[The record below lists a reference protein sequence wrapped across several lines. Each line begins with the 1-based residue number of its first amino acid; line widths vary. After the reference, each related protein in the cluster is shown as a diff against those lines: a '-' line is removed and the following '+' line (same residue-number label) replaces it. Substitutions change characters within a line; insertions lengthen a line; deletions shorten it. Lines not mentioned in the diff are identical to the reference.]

1 MVKKILSALI
11 VSLFFLGISPLL
23 FPNEAKGEFSS
34 YEESY
39 EKAVERAGKAQK
51 VLKNSYQ
58 KLEVGTEIISEIEN
72 RINPLGIEIGT
83 FKKQLRN
90 IDQQYAE
97 TLKNI
102 EKVIFQ
108 VEDKKIEIADMIDQ
122 TDIREIQLGE
132 QQKAML
138 EYGKLLYQQRREY
151 FDFKEN
157 KVNTFKLLL
166 ANAAISDVVQKE
178 RYLTILQGE
187 GRKSL
192 TKNEKNLEILTE
204 EKESLGEKK
213 KKLDFLMERL
223 DIERRNLEEQKRAKE
238 RLIEETMG
246 IEGRYQDLLEE
257 ARKEQKEILGEVEHY
272 QNELEFVE
280 SQIRSLKGG
289 ERTESTLLSWPVDP
303 GRGIT
308 AYFHDPAYER
318 TFGMIHNAIDVRA
331 AQETP
336 IHAAANGY
344 VYKVHRN
351 DEGYS
356 YLILA
361 HENNIMTVYGHI
373 YEFLVEEEALVR
385 RGDVIALSGGT
396 PGTKGAGWLTTG
408 PHLHF
413 EVYKNGQ
420 HVNPLLHLPVS
431 ALPEEYIPDNLF
443 KK

>member
-157 KVNTFKLLL
+157 K
-166 ANAAISDVVQKE
+166 
-178 RYLTILQGE
+178 
-187 GRKSL
+187 
-192 TKNEKNLEILTE
+192 
-204 EKESLGEKK
+204 
-213 KKLDFLMERL
+213 
-223 DIERRNLEEQKRAKE
+223 
-238 RLIEETMG
+238 
-246 IEGRYQDLLEE
+246 
-257 ARKEQKEILGEVEHY
+257 
-272 QNELEFVE
+272 
-280 SQIRSLKGG
+280 
-289 ERTESTLLSWPVDP
+289 
-303 GRGIT
+303 
-308 AYFHDPAYER
+308 
-318 TFGMIHNAIDVRA
+318 
-331 AQETP
+331 
-336 IHAAANGY
+336 
-344 VYKVHRN
+344 
-351 DEGYS
+351 
-356 YLILA
+356 
-361 HENNIMTVYGHI
+361 
-373 YEFLVEEEALVR
+373 
-385 RGDVIALSGGT
+385 
-396 PGTKGAGWLTTG
+396 
-408 PHLHF
+408 
-413 EVYKNGQ
+413 
-420 HVNPLLHLPVS
+420 
-431 ALPEEYIPDNLF
+431 
-443 KK
+443 